1 MKAFT
6 TLSTILSAAG
16 LAQAHYTFD
25 RLVVNGQET
34 RSWEYIRENTR
45 AEKYMPTKFL
55 NTIGKVTPN
64 DADFRCNEGSFTNAE
79 KSKVYEVGPG
89 DELSM
94 VLAYGAK
101 MEHPGPAQIYMSK
114 APGSV
119 IQYEGDGDW
128 FKIKEEIV
136 CGSTADGLQDT
147 DWCTWGKDR
156 LTFTIPEGTPA
167 GEYLVRA
174 EHVGLHRAHVDETEF
189 YYACAQVK
197 VSGNGS
203 GSPSPL
209 VKFPGAYSPTDPGI
223 AFSIWAGKR
232 EYPYNIGP
240 EVWAGDSS
248 DGAPG
253 NSTAPEVPGAQ
264 PEAPV
269 PSPGQFF
276 PSSSVLTVSSTSKI
290 EPTTLATTTA
300 FTMPSATPDV
310 DEDENLEVL
319 PTFVDNS
326 ASLPKPTPGGN
337 PSYPGPRRPKVLEC
351 VERDE

>member
-6 TLSTILSAAG
+6 TLSALLSAAG

-45 AEKYMPTKFL
+45 TEKYMPTKFK

-64 DADFRCNEGSFTNAE
+64 DADFRCNEGSFTNAG
-79 KSKVYEVGPG
+79 KTKVYEVAPG

-94 VLAYGAK
+94 ILAYGAR

-119 IQYEGDGDW
+119 VQYEGEGDW
-128 FKIKEEIV
+128 FKIKDETV

-156 LTFTIPEGTPA
+156 LTFTIPDGTPA

-197 VSGNGS
+197 VSGSGNGT
-203 GSPSPL
+203 PSPL
-209 VKFPGAYSPTDPGI
+209 VKFPGAYKATDPGI
-223 AFSIWAGKR
+223 AFSIWAGKT
-232 EYPYNIGP
+232 EYPYHIGP
-240 EVWAGDSS
+240 DVWAGGSS
-248 DGAPG
+248 GSTG
-253 NSTAPEVPGAQ
+253 NNSTPEQ
-264 PEAPV
+264 PDAPV

-276 PSSSVLTVSSTSKI
+276 PSSSVLAASSVSGGA
-290 EPTTLATTTA
+290 PTTLATSITSSAPSVTA
-300 FTMPSATPDV
+300 T
-310 DEDENLEVL
+310 EDENLEAF
-319 PTFVDNS
+319 PTVRDDGPG
-326 ASLPKPTPGGN
+326 ASSPTPGAT
-337 PSYPGPRRPKVLEC
+337 PTYPGPRRPKILEC